1 MHTKFD
7 DLPGLRSFVTLCPN
21 IVYQLKLLQLV
32 ATAHNE
38 QFTDLVAIAY
48 TEGEISGI
56 M

>member
-1 MHTKFD
+1 MPKHNLSNETF
-7 DLPGLRSFVTLCPN
+7 T
-21 IVYQLKLLQLV
+21 IIV

-38 QFTDLVAIAY
+38 QFTELVAIAY